1 MRIASTKK
9 IHAGTILAQTIYNDN
24 GVVLIKK
31 GMRLTDKLLRRL
43 LNNGITYIYIE
54 DGTTPDIEVDQTIP
68 DKLRLEATNM
78 IKDTFIELKN
88 AGLGQ
93 RSYILDRKSKE
104 LTNVVEQIL
113 SNIQQNE
120 KSLSLLADIF
130 VSDNY
135 VFQHSLNVTIYS
147 LAIGVELNYSTKQL
161 TEIGV
166 GAMLHDIGKM
176 FIDPE
181 ILQKPDRL
189 SDEEFEIIKGHT
201 QVGYDY
207 LRKHQYMPTVI
218 SHCAYQHHE
227 RLDGSGYPRGIHGE
241 EIHTYAKVIGIADV
255 FDAVTSSRVYR
266 DAMLPHEGLEILY
279 AGAVNLFD
287 KEMIEAFKRSVVAY
301 PNGLTIELSD
311 GRIGV
316 VIRQNT
322 NLCDRPVVRILEES
336 GKPVANP
343 YEVDLERTVNVTVKD
358 VLVD

>member
-9 IHAGTILAQTIYNDN
+9 IHAGTILAQTIYNEN
-24 GVVLIKK
+24 GAVLIKK
-31 GMRLTDKLLRRL
+31 GMKLTEKLLRRL

-54 DGTTPDIEVDQTIP
+54 DGTTSDIKVDQTIP
-68 DKLRLEATNM
+68 DKLRIEATNM
-78 IKDTFIELKN
+78 IKDTFTELQEV
-88 AGLGQ
+88 GLSK
-93 RSYILDRKSKE
+93 RSYIIEERSTGLK
-104 LTNVVEQIL
+104 NVVEKIL
-113 SNIQQNE
+113 GEIQQNE

-147 LAIGVELNYSTKQL
+147 LAIGVELNFSKKQL
-161 TEIGV
+161 AEIGV

-176 FIDPE
+176 FIDPN
-181 ILQKPDRL
+181 ILQKPDKL
-189 SDEEFEIIKGHT
+189 TDEEFEIIKGHT
-201 QVGYDY
+201 QVGFDY
-207 LRKHQYMPTVI
+207 LRKHPYIPTVI
-218 SHCAYQHHE
+218 SHCAFQHHE
-227 RLDGSGYPRGIHGE
+227 RLDGSGYPRGIQE
-241 EIHTYAKVIGIADV
+241 SEIHPYAKVIGIADV

-316 VIRQNT
+316 VIRQNS
-322 NLCDRPVVRILEES
+322 NLCDRPVVRILEENETT
-336 GKPVANP
+336 VDEP
-343 YEVDLERTVNVTVKD
+343 YEVDLEHTVNVTIKE
-358 VLVD
+358 VLVE